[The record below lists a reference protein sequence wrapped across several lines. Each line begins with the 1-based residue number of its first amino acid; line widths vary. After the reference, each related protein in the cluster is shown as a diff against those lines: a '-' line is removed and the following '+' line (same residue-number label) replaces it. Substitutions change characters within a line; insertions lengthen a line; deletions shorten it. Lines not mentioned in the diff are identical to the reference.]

1 MTFPRLR
8 LPSLFLA
15 GLIVCG
21 WGSSSELWAKSP
33 KTCNGT
39 GAQLTAAEVQTILE
53 GAASAF
59 NLQNIMVAV
68 VDRPGNILGLFG
80 KPGADGSDDDLAVS
94 LARTGAF
101 FSNN

>member
-21 WGSSSELWAKSP
+21 WGYSSELWAQSP
-33 KTCNGT
+33 KTCDGT

-59 NLQNIMVAV
+59 NLQNITIRA
-68 VDRPGNILGLFG
+68 DRVKIRGVRLPFLKFNRNPF
-80 KPGADGSDDDLAVS
+80 K
-94 LARTGAF
+94 
-101 FSNN
+101 